1 MIACDR
7 CWSAVI
13 FHSETISTFL
23 KPLESLGAPLGNS
36 HIFWHV
42 SGCQTFSIQKHSQLF
57 HSCKLSVSKE
67 WKWFIIYSRD
77 IVWMFSTN
85 RLTKNIL
92 DKNLRISMKTSSLC
106 KKVIYYE
113 NLQLSWFQSKI
124 DNKISHWTPKFSFRD
139 HFESLLP
146 KNGYFLLKSTTPSQN
161 KKKKEK
167 TKVPV
172 TTTQKLFYS
181 ALIESFH
188 IWMYQLNI
196 SKLIEMLLSEQKWD
210 MDWKLNIPAN

>member
-1 MIACDR
+1 MIHY
-7 CWSAVI
+7 I
-13 FHSETISTFL
+13 FKRYCLNVFYKSIDQEHL
-23 KPLESLGAPLGNS
+23 RQKLEN
-36 HIFWHV
+36 
-42 SGCQTFSIQKHSQLF
+42 F
-57 HSCKLSVSKE
+57 H
-67 WKWFIIYSRD
+67 
-77 IVWMFSTN
+77 
-85 RLTKNIL
+85 
-92 DKNLRISMKTSSLC
+92 KTSSLC

-146 KNGYFLLKSTTPSQN
+146 KNGYFLLKSTTPSQH